1 MCIYAR
7 VQTLS
12 TPQILPPHQK
22 LIVEIALF
30 APCGL
35 FFIKSELPVAQR
47 FQAFP
52 RAARLPVDFALLV
65 AQLLQ
70 PRQFA
75 LQLFL
80 VTLQFG
86 FAEQIEPQLGRCNA
100 GTQIP
105 GFSRRKFLAA
115 LLHLF
120 EQMPHARHLLVGGA
134 QPQLLLALDAFAE
147 MKHRLERKL
156 EGHFPI
162 PAMP

>member
-1 MCIYAR
+1 MCIYAC

-30 APCGL
+30 APSRL
-35 FFIKSELPVAQR
+35 FFINSELPVAQR

-52 RAARLPVDFALLV
+52 RAARLPVEFALLV

-75 LQLFL
+75 LQFFP
-80 VTLQFG
+80 VALQFG
-86 FAEQIEPQLGRCNA
+86 FAQQIEPQLGGCDA
-100 GTQIP
+100 AAEVT

-115 LLHLF
+115 RLHLF
-120 EQMPHARHLLVGGA
+120 EQMPYARHLLVGGA
-134 QPQLLLALDAFAE
+134 QPQLLLTLDAFAE